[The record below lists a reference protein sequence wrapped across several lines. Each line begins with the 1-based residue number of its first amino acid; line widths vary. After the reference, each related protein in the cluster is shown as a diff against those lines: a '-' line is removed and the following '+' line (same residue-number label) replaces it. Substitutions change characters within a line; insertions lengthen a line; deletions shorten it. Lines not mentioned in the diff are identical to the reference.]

1 MISPHG
7 EAARVGATCPVMKIC
22 RVLLSL
28 SALFVAVCAFAQ
40 APDSLAGMTLHE
52 HFNYDVDDSTFAT
65 ITQLKADGTCS
76 FVRVSVGSNLNL
88 QAEGVVFITTPPADT
103 TWSYTRTGTSTGLLL
118 INPPAGTGSQGVYT
132 QRNLIFVTPTS
143 GQEGGATGGGNFT
156 LTDKASSDAAPLSN
170 VSLRGHVAPGSPL
183 IAGFVVPGTGRRDL
197 LIRVVGPSLS
207 QFGLTGTWADPDFSV
222 VPAQPDTSAERFNA
236 DAYYADWSAPS
247 RQTGNPSQPQTNLTN
262 PAAGFKKIF
271 NYVGAFPLL
280 DGSKDAAKVINLGAG
295 AYSVVCIAP
304 AGDPGGDMLIEIYYL
319 P

>member
-1 MISPHG
+1 
-7 EAARVGATCPVMKIC
+7 MKIP
-22 RVLLSL
+22 RALLSL
-28 SALFVAVCAFAQ
+28 SMLCLAVCAFAQ
-40 APDSLAGMTLHE
+40 APDSLAGKTLHE
-52 HFNYDVDDSTFAT
+52 HFNYDVNDSTFAT
-65 ITQLKADGTCS
+65 IVQLKADGTCS

-88 QAEGVVFITTPPADT
+88 QAEGVVFITTPPANA
-103 TWSYTRTGTSTGLLL
+103 TWSYTRTGASTGLLV
-118 INPPAGTGSQGVYT
+118 INPPAGTGLQGVYF
-132 QRNLIFVTPTS
+132 QRNLVFVSPTS
-143 GQEGGATGGGNFT
+143 GEEGGATGGGNFT
-156 LTDKASSDAAPLSN
+156 LTDKPTADAAPLSN

-183 IAGFVVPGTGRRDL
+183 IAGFVVPGTDRRDL

-207 QFGLTGTWADPDFSV
+207 QFGVSGTWADPDFII
-222 VPAQPDTSAERFNA
+222 VPATKDTSRSPESFNA

-280 DGSKDAAKVINLGAG
+280 DGSKDAAQVINLGAG

-304 AGDPGGDMLIEIYYL
+304 AGDPGGDMLIEIYFL